1 MSIAGNREIEAAST
15 LRGVVAAQ
23 ARRDPDAPAI
33 LAPGRPALRYG
44 ALLEVIDRAVR
55 SLANAGLGR
64 GSRIVV
70 ALPNGPETAVALLAV
85 GSCATCAPLN
95 PATDE
100 EACRVL
106 LKGLRADAVIVAR
119 GDRSAVRRVAQTL
132 GLPVVEVIPS
142 IREGAGAFVP
152 DIDRRAAPPPGGSP
166 QAQDLALLMSTSGTT
181 GKARIVPIA
190 QGDLI
195 ESVRRQIRAIALT
208 SADRC
213 LCVAPLFTTSGIRRN
228 LLNVMV
234 VGGSVV
240 CVEAF
245 RARLFVDWIR
255 EFNPTYYSAGPAIHV
270 AVLEEHERNGSIGP
284 SSLRLVWSGA
294 TALPVEV
301 QRRLERLLGVPVIQS
316 YAMSEAGLVACNPL
330 PPGIRRPGSV
340 GRPVGLDVV
349 IHGDAGNA
357 LPAFETGEVVIRGP
371 CIRQYVDNPEANREA
386 FRDGWFRTGDLG
398 YFDAAGYLFLT
409 GRVKELINR
418 GGLKVSPYEVDAA
431 LMRHPDVAEA
441 ATFAVPHP
449 TLGEDV
455 NTAVVLRNATVTAQQ
470 LRDFALERLALY
482 KVPSQVVMVAKLP
495 KGPLGKIRRRE
506 IARLLGASLH
516 QKFTPPRG
524 ESEERVA
531 GVFAAILGVPRVG
544 AFDNFFHLGGDSL
557 RGAQV
562 LAQLNAMLGSNLTT
576 ALLFRRPTVAE
587 FAAELAGVGAVGP
600 QPGLPPIATLRRIG
614 QRVDAIGEEKG
625 TEP

>member
-1 MSIAGNREIEAAST
+1 MSIADNRGIEAAST
-15 LRGVVAAQ
+15 LLGVVAAQ

-33 LAPGRPALRYG
+33 LAPGRPALSYG

-70 ALPNGPETAVALLAV
+70 ALPNGPEMAVALLAV

-95 PATDE
+95 PSTDE

-106 LKGLRADAVIVAR
+106 LKGLRADAVIVAP

-132 GLPVVEVIPS
+132 GLGVVEVIPS

-181 GKARIVPIA
+181 GKARIVPIV

-195 ESVRRQIRAIALT
+195 ESVRRQIRAIAMT

-228 LLNVMV
+228 LLNMMV

-301 QRRLERLLGVPVIQS
+301 RAPARASARRTGHPVVRHVRSRPRCMQS
-316 YAMSEAGLVACNPL
+316 ATAGD
-330 PPGIRRPGSV
+330 PPPRIRRAPRGI
-340 GRPVGLDVV
+340 GRG
-349 IHGDAGNA
+349 HSRRRRQ
-357 LPAFETGEVVIRGP
+357 PAAR
-371 CIRQYVDNPEANREA
+371 
-386 FRDGWFRTGDLG
+386 
-398 YFDAAGYLFLT
+398 
-409 GRVKELINR
+409 
-418 GGLKVSPYEVDAA
+418 
-431 LMRHPDVAEA
+431 
-441 ATFAVPHP
+441 
-449 TLGEDV
+449 
-455 NTAVVLRNATVTAQQ
+455 LRNGRGRHSRTMHSTVH
-470 LRDFALERLALY
+470 
-482 KVPSQVVMVAKLP
+482 
-495 KGPLGKIRRRE
+495 G
-506 IARLLGASLH
+506 
-516 QKFTPPRG
+516 
-524 ESEERVA
+524 
-531 GVFAAILGVPRVG
+531 
-544 AFDNFFHLGGDSL
+544 
-557 RGAQV
+557 
-562 LAQLNAMLGSNLTT
+562 
-576 ALLFRRPTVAE
+576 
-587 FAAELAGVGAVGP
+587 
-600 QPGLPPIATLRRIG
+600 QP
-614 QRVDAIGEEKG
+614 
-625 TEP
+625 